1 MYSCAAPNS
10 RVTADCRLLP
20 LQALL
25 SVRSGPASGLH
36 IGRAQSLACRMVHR
50 SVRSCLVDLGIRYGT
65 SLRPTAQ
72 VRMIPSISLRQPAEV
87 GPFQRAHQPSPNQ
100 VCRGQDL
107 ETKAPRAKAL
117 ASSGL
122 SGFSPLTSAYK
133 LTEPER
139 RLIRGYF
146 ASMRNLPAARLS
158 TDRIPK
164 VCSEYG
170 KLELPDGGDRISS
183 SRGSEDPV
191 RDGLRDATWVK
202 VSADSI
208 ASLRRRRLR

>member
-122 SGFSPLTSAYK
+122 SGFSPSSPDVGLQAYRAGAPAHPRV
-133 LTEPER
+133 LRFYAESSGGTTLNGQDPE
-139 RLIRGYF
+139 GVF
-146 ASMRNLPAARLS
+146 GVWKA
-158 TDRIPK
+158 
-164 VCSEYG
+164 G
-170 KLELPDGGDRISS
+170 
-183 SRGSEDPV
+183 
-191 RDGLRDATWVK
+191 
-202 VSADSI
+202 I
-208 ASLRRRRLR
+208 AGWR